1 MTYQNQN
8 EAGEW
13 LIDGAALRFEAQLDA
28 EYAEEAA
35 RMAYDDDYYS
45 DYPEECPD
53 CGADDPDDC
62 TCDDDSMMDPFV
74 MEDQWLDGSYE
85 E

>member
-13 LIDGAALRFEAQLDA
+13 LIDGAALRFEQALDEQDA
-28 EYAEEAA
+28 YE
-35 RMAYDDDYYS
+35 RMAYDDDYYA
-45 DYPEECPD
+45 DYPDECGG
-53 CGADDPDDC
+53 CGAEDPDDC
-62 TCDDDSMMDPFV
+62 ICD
-74 MEDQWLDGSYE
+74 EDEQPEPIEDAWLDGSYE